1 MGNNSLLNKLFEISP
16 YIEIFVRKLY
26 WKNIRL
32 FSRYQ
37 KRIRKI
43 NSSRKLKDFDKILHY
58 LDSEGIGKGNLM
70 ILHSSFESI
79 EGTSLSPKQIIQKLL
94 LFLGEEGTLAMN
106 AARTFKNK
114 IESDYLTQDYS
125 NVITYYDTKKSKVW
139 TGALP
144 LFLIRH
150 PHVEISEFPLNSMAA
165 VGKLAKQMM
174 KNNLDGN
181 LTACGEGSSWQFCV
195 ENNAIVVGIGIDL
208 THSLTIM
215 HVAEDANN
223 NWPITGWYRERIFSI
238 NSGGNKK
245 EVTVLERKP
254 KWGTLH
260 FAERTLYKDLVKNK
274 ILISTTI
281 DGVQVEYLYARQLID
296 FLNNK
301 NTNGYPY
308 FGIGK
313 KIKHEASTS

>member
-1 MGNNSLLNKLFEISP
+1 MGNNSLLNKILEISP
-16 YIEIFVRKLY
+16 YIEIFIRKLY
-26 WKNIRL
+26 WKNICL

-43 NSSRKLKDFDKILHY
+43 NAPRKLTDFNKILNY
-58 LDSEGIGKGNLM
+58 LESEGIGKGNLM

-79 EGTSLSPKQIIQKLL
+79 EGANLSPTQIIQKLL

-114 IESDYLTQDYS
+114 IEGDYLTRDYS

-144 LFLIRH
+144 LFLIRY
-150 PHVEISEFPLNSMAA
+150 PNVEISEFPLNSMAA
-165 VGKLAKQMM
+165 VGRLAKQMM
-174 KNNLDGN
+174 KNNLNGN

-223 NWPITGWYRERIFSI
+223 NWPIKGWYRERIFSI
-238 NSGGNKK
+238 NSDSNKK
-245 EVTVLERKP
+245 VVTVLERNP
-254 KWGTLH
+254 KWGTLY
-260 FAERTLYKDLVKNK
+260 FAERTLYKDLLKSK

-281 DGVQVEYLYARQLID
+281 DGVRVEYLYARQLIN
-296 FLNNK
+296 FLNSK
-301 NTNGYPY
+301 NPNGYPY

-313 KIKHEASTS
+313 EMKHEAATS